1 MNTLYLN
8 LIRLLPRIHRR
19 FMQLIKTDLE
29 KLKVH
34 DINNVQSIILFSMSD
49 TELSIG
55 ELTSRGV
62 HIRSNVSYNIK
73 KMVENGYLEQE
84 LSPYDRRV
92 SYVRLT
98 EKGRKL
104 REELTMAHQ
113 RRIELLPQMTLSS
126 DELQATI
133 SMLHHLDRLW
143 TDIADRWRRSGS
155 SE

>member
-1 MNTLYLN
+1 
-8 LIRLLPRIHRR
+8 
-19 FMQLIKTDLE
+19 MQLIKTDLE